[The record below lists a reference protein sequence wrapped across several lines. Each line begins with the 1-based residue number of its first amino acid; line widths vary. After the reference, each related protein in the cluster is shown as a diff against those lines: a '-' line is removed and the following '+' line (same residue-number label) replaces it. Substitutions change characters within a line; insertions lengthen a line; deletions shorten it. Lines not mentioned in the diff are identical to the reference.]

1 MMKEIIIDV
10 IIIMFPIFIY
20 FIYSV
25 NEQSLEIKENE
36 LFFEFCIITS
46 IYLLLDLNDL
56 SELNN
61 LLLNSFLL
69 ICYYKKR
76 DICCIVISIIL
87 VFIYSYNNIYLLLL
101 LIIIY
106 GLYYLLYKKN
116 NKYLFIILTIINSL
130 LFLILN
136 GNIGYIALFIILN
149 YILIRLIKKL
159 DEIFNLYK
167 SLDNMHNDE
176 KLITSLFKI
185 THEIKNPLSV
195 CKGYLDM
202 YDCNN
207 INHSKEYIPIIKE
220 EIERTLLILKDF
232 SCISKVNINLDIIDI
247 NMLLEQLLNNL
258 TLLFKQNNININTNI
273 IDEEVFIN
281 GDYNRLMQVFV
292 NILKNSVEAIEN
304 NGLIELKNYIEDNNI
319 VILFKDNGI
328 GIKDIEKIKEP
339 FFTTKVNGTGL
350 GVPLSIEIIKKHNG
364 SIDYSSSDKGTL
376 VTIKLPIINFNN

>member
-1 MMKEIIIDV
+1 MKEIIIDV

-25 NEQSLEIKENE
+25 NEQCLEKKEND
-36 LFFEFCIITS
+36 LFFEFCIISS

-56 SELNN
+56 KELND

-76 DICCIVISIIL
+76 DTCCIVISIIL
-87 VFIYSYNNIYLLLL
+87 IGLYSYNSIYLLPL

-202 YDCNN
+202 YDYNN
-207 INHSKEYIPIIKE
+207 INHSKEYIPIVKE
-220 EIERTLLILKDF
+220 EIERTLLILNDF
-232 SCISKVNINLDIIDI
+232 SCISKVNINPDIIDI
-247 NMLLEQLLNNL
+247 NLLLEQLINNL
-258 TLLFKQNNININTNI
+258 NLLFKQNNININTNI
-273 IDEEVFIN
+273 IDEEVYIN

-292 NILKNSVEAIEN
+292 NILKNSVEAIES
-304 NGLIELKNYIEDNNI
+304 NGLIELNDYIEDNNI

-339 FFTTKVNGTGL
+339 FFTTKTNGTGL

-364 SIDYSSSDKGTL
+364 SIDYISNNKGTL